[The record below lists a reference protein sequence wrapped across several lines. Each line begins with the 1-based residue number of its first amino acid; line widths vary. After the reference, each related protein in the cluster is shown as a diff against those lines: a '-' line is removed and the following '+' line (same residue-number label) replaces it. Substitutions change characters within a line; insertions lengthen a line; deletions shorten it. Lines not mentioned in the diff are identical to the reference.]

1 MSRFFDLAR
10 LLGWDGGS
18 LPDPAIAPS
27 QLHRALALLATMSL
41 FIGTRTAWT
50 GALTASP
57 RVLAIL
63 SACYLAMLI
72 TAALTLTV
80 RTKRALA
87 VVDVLILG
95 IGVALVAGALIIDHK
110 PNDEGTLVAQ
120 AARSL
125 LAGDGVYGVS
135 WPQVFAQQHIPV
147 TRMMGGGA
155 DYSFGYPPLAVLLTA
170 PALSVVGFPAVA
182 SVGAG
187 TPRPGPVM
195 TAPDG
200 RIETDRFCWTGK
212 EMAL

>member
-1 MSRFFDLAR
+1 
-10 LLGWDGGS
+10 
-18 LPDPAIAPS
+18 
-27 QLHRALALLATMSL
+27 MSL

-135 WPQVFAQQHIPV
+135 WPQVFAQQHI
-147 TRMMGGGA
+147 R
-155 DYSFGYPPLAVLLTA
+155 S
-170 PALSVVGFPAVA
+170 
-182 SVGAG
+182 
-187 TPRPGPVM
+187 PG
-195 TAPDG
+195 
-200 RIETDRFCWTGK
+200 
-212 EMAL
+212 